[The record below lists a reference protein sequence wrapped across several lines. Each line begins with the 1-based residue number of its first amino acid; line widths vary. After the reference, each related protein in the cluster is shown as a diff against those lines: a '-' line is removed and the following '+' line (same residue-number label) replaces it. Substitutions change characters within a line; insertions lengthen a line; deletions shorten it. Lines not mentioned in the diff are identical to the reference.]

1 VFSLA
6 VFSLLIIYFINKYRK
21 VISKKTKLIDKPDK
35 IRKLHK
41 KPTPLLGGT
50 MVFSS
55 FLLINLYLIFFK
67 DLNSSSLIIL
77 ASCFCCLVLGF
88 VDDIKKISYKYKFLI
103 LIIIFLFVSLD
114 TNFQINKIY
123 ISTFNKEFYLTSLIG
138 AGEYSIQGRP
148 EFDPSDVVPLSYKA
162 LTSGNYSIAIDHAD
176 GLFTNTN
183 QAIYLKDNLTAT
195 EHNLQTS
202 AYNFTSVAGTFTN
215 RFEIIYQSQ
224 LSIENPT
231 FNANQ
236 VIVYKNELNDFV
248 INAGTTIMAS
258 VKVFDI
264 RGRLLLERNNINAS
278 QTNMTVGMANEVLLV
293 QITSEDGV
301 VVIKKVVR

>member
-1 VFSLA
+1 
-6 VFSLLIIYFINKYRK
+6 
-21 VISKKTKLIDKPDK
+21 
-35 IRKLHK
+35 
-41 KPTPLLGGT
+41 
-50 MVFSS
+50 
-55 FLLINLYLIFFK
+55 
-67 DLNSSSLIIL
+67 
-77 ASCFCCLVLGF
+77 
-88 VDDIKKISYKYKFLI
+88 
-103 LIIIFLFVSLD
+103 
-114 TNFQINKIY
+114 
-123 ISTFNKEFYLTSLIG
+123 
-138 AGEYSIQGRP
+138 
-148 EFDPSDVVPLSYKA
+148 
-162 LTSGNYSIAIDHAD
+162 
-176 GLFTNTN
+176 LFTNTN
-183 QAIYLKDNLTAT
+183 QAIYLKDKLTAT
-195 EHNLQTS
+195 EHNLQTG

-278 QTNMTVGMANEVLLV
+278 QTTMTVGMANEVLLV

-301 VVIKKVVR
+301 VVSKKVVK